1 MLLTLIKT
9 KETRFGVHAILY
21 ETNHIWGDKQLAEV
35 YIPLEEVP
43 LELIFRVNISKSGI
57 WLQGHKTQW
66 LWPNREVRKRVEAY
80 LQVIQLRREEVR
92 MEVTNYDP
100 ERLPD
105 GTGRAASA

>member
-57 WLQGHKTQW
+57 W
-66 LWPNREVRKRVEAY
+66 
-80 LQVIQLRREEVR
+80 
-92 MEVTNYDP
+92 
-100 ERLPD
+100 
-105 GTGRAASA
+105 